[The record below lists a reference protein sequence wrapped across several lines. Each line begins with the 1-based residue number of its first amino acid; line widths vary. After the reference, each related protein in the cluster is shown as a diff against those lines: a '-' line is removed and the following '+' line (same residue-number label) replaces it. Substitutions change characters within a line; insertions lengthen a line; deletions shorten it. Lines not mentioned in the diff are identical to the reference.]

1 MENKIITTAIT
12 KTGKIVTFRYPTIDD
27 TEILKNYINKISAEK
42 SFILLQGIQK
52 TLEEERKW
60 LEEKLEMVNKKEC
73 VYILA
78 FIKNDLIA
86 CSEITLEPLI
96 KNHIGDFGI
105 TVAKKFRGEGIGK
118 ILMDLVIKESIKN
131 IKNLK
136 IITLECFGI
145 NIIGLNLYK
154 KLGFKEYGILPG
166 GLKRRGKYEDAIL
179 MYKKIK

>member
-1 MENKIITTAIT
+1 
-12 KTGKIVTFRYPTIDD
+12 
-27 TEILKNYINKISAEK
+27 
-42 SFILLQGIQK
+42 
-52 TLEEERKW
+52 
-60 LEEKLEMVNKKEC
+60 MVNKKEC